1 MHGRTKMK
9 VRKSEE
15 KERAIIAI
23 EVTITET
30 LAETVIGRLIVMLE
44 ITIVMPET
52 TIGMLEKSEET

>member
-1 MHGRTKMK
+1 MK